1 METQKLT
8 GLLDELTDNYYN
20 TYYQSSAGRGKAR
33 QIMTTTPSPL
43 AIPYKWDYEKT
54 KEMLYRLSKVLTPE
68 EAERLN
74 VQFENPGLRDMLP
87 AAITPSTRGGI
98 QLLLPGQKAP
108 THKHTANAFRLVMEA
123 PKEGAYTVVNG
134 VELPMHHGD
143 LVLTPNWTWHD
154 HHNDSDGDVIWFD
167 GLDIILA
174 YWIGGI
180 FYSQPKGEQS
190 PNNPGQSGNENIDE
204 FGSGLVPDS
213 VHEKPGTD
221 PLFYYPYVRAR
232 SALNA
237 LAKKRSDSSSVTLEY
252 TDPFGGPVFPSMG
265 LKMTL
270 VRAGK
275 STGSIR
281 RTENAVF
288 ICMEGEGNISLATGE
303 SFDMKLH
310 DIAVV
315 PTWQEYTITSKASS
329 DLVMFSYSDEP
340 VFRALEM
347 FRESK

>member
-1 METQKLT
+1 MQSQKLT
-8 GLLDELTDNYYN
+8 DLLEELTDNYYN
-20 TYYQSSAGRGKAR
+20 TYYQSSAGRGKSKT
-33 QIMTTTPSPL
+33 IMTTIPSPI
-43 AIPYKWDYEKT
+43 AKPYKWDYGKT

-74 VQFENPGLRDMLP
+74 VQFENPGLKDILP

-123 PKEGAYTVVNG
+123 PKEAAYTVVNG
-134 VELPMHHGD
+134 VELPMHPGD
-143 LVLTPNWTWHD
+143 VILTPNWTWHD
-154 HHNDSDGDVIWFD
+154 HHNDSNGDVIWFD

-180 FYSQPKGEQS
+180 FYSQPKGENS
-190 PNNPGQSGNENIDE
+190 PNKVIQSGVENIGE
-204 FGSGLVPDS
+204 YGSGLVPDS
-213 VHEKPGTD
+213 VHDLKDHD
-221 PLFYYPYVRAR
+221 PLFYYPYSKSRVAL
-232 SALNA
+232 SALA
-237 LAKKRSDSSSVTLEY
+237 RRKASDDSVVLEY
-252 TDPFGGPVFPSMG
+252 SDPFGGSVFPSMG
-265 LKMTL
+265 LKLTL

-275 STGSIR
+275 STPSIR

-288 ICMEGEGNISLATGE
+288 ICLEGEGTISLTSGE

-315 PTWQEYTITSKASS
+315 PTWEEYTIKAKGS